1 MGLGA
6 SETAVAVEIAESVR
20 HTLMEDESRRA
31 PTHRSREAAVGH
43 RGGGLVPG
51 SGRPGMEMSLAAH
64 IQLGQYNWDVPG
76 EFHAVA
82 VEIAESVRRS
92 LMEDDTRW
100 APFHLG
106 TGVPVLREIEP
117 MIFPS
122 SHRSLFQASRF
133 SHDFTD
139 EHAWYAEIAE
149 AVVGSLAEEAQH
161 LQGPVAEQSRD
172 IAEPVDQ
179 LVNVGVDPDALAGL
193 AETVLHFQDTAMLDH
208 YSSMLNP
215 EPVLRAQ
222 DTPEHTQPHGCLR
235 AADPPLGS
243 LHLAG
248 FSVSDSDIA
257 GIAHA
262 VLRSLDEDTAIIPP

>member
-1 MGLGA
+1 
-6 SETAVAVEIAESVR
+6 
-20 HTLMEDESRRA
+20 
-31 PTHRSREAAVGH
+31 
-43 RGGGLVPG
+43 
-51 SGRPGMEMSLAAH
+51 MEMSLAAH

-106 TGVPVLREIEP
+106 TGGPVLREIEP

-122 SHRSLFQASRF
+122 SHRGLFQASRF

-149 AVVGSLAEEAQH
+149 AVVGSLAEEAHH
-161 LQGPVAEQSRD
+161 LQGSVVEPSHEN
-172 IAEPVDQ
+172 AEPVEQ
-179 LVNVGVDPDALAGL
+179 LVNFGVDPDALAGL
-193 AETVLHFQDTAMLDH
+193 AETVLHFQDAAMLDH
-208 YSSMLNP
+208 YTGMLRQ
-215 EPVLRAQ
+215 EPALHAQ
-222 DTPEHTQPHGCLR
+222 DSPDQSQPHGCLR
-235 AADPPLGS
+235 EAEPPLGS

-262 VLRSLDEDTAIIPP
+262 VLRSLDEDTARIPP